1 MPAQSAQ
8 AQHDNVKITFIGHA
22 TAQIEMSGVRILTDP
37 VFRKR
42 FWYLRRR
49 FNIGPVDLDLE
60 SLDAVLL
67 SHMHFDHMDYPSLR
81 MIPDHVP
88 IIAPEG
94 ASRYLH
100 KKVRHNIAEMRL
112 NEVIRIG
119 DVDIHATPSLHG
131 SGLYWPL
138 WFPKSVLSYMIDGPQ
153 TVYFVGDT
161 ALFDSMSDLG
171 EDFDIDVALLPVWG
185 HGPYLRGDHMT
196 PDQAASALSML
207 SPRVA
212 IPIHWGTLHPVG
224 PWWKYMGFLRRP
236 PHRFAREATRCAP
249 STDVRILHPGE
260 STCVGAPTRRPD
272 VHQLPVGIPEVEPVL
287 AEPALA

>member
-1 MPAQSAQ
+1 L
-8 AQHDNVKITFIGHA
+8 HNNVEITFIGHA
-22 TAQIEMSGVRILTDP
+22 TALIEMSGVRILTDP

-42 FWYLRRR
+42 FWYLRRL
-49 FNIGPVDLDLE
+49 FNAAPTEVDLG
-60 SLDAVLL
+60 SIDAVLL

-81 MIPDHVP
+81 MIPDNVP

-94 ASRYLH
+94 ASRYLR
-100 KKVRHNIAEMRL
+100 KKVGHDIAEMRL
-112 NEVIRIG
+112 DESVRIG
-119 DVDIHATPSLHG
+119 DVEIHATPSLHG
-131 SGLYWPL
+131 SGLYWPM
-138 WFPKSVLSYMIDGPQ
+138 WFPKSVLSYMITGPQ

-171 EDFDIDVALLPVWG
+171 EAFDIDVALLPVWG

-196 PDQAASALSML
+196 PAQAATALSML

-212 IPIHWGTLHPVG
+212 IPIHWGTLHPMG
-224 PWWKYMGFLRRP
+224 PWWKHMGFLRRP
-236 PHRFAREATRCAP
+236 PQRFALEATRAAP

-260 STCVGAPTRRPD
+260 STLVGAETRRPD
-272 VHQLPVGIPEVEPVL
+272 VYEVPAGIPDFEPAL